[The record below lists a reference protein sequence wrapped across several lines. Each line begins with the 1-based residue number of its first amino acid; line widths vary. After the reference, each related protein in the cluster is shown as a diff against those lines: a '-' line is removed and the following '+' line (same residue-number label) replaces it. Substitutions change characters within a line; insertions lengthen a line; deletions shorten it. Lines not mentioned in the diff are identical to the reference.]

1 MSDSNP
7 VSNNAQ
13 TVITE
18 VDARGVATVTLNRPE
33 KHNAFDDAM
42 IAKLSETF
50 ASIARDDAVRVMVL
64 AANGKSFS
72 AGGDLGWMKRSAN
85 YSHQQNLDDA
95 KTLATMLHSINT
107 LPKPTIARVHSA
119 AFGGAV
125 GLISCCDIAIATS
138 AAKFSLSEVKI
149 GLIPATISPYVIAA
163 IGPRA
168 ARRLFITAERFDAQL
183 ALSLGLLSTVVED
196 QAALDD
202 SVNAFIDQLLGNGP
216 KAMAAAKA
224 LVFDMN
230 RPIDDA
236 LIEESCRRIADA
248 RASDEGQEGLGA
260 FLEKRAPA
268 WIQNLK

>member
-1 MSDSNP
+1 MSDTNT
-7 VSNNAQ
+7 AQ
-13 TVITE
+13 TVLTE
-18 VDARGVATVTLNRPE
+18 IDARGVATVTLNRPE
-33 KHNAFDDAM
+33 KHNAFDDTM
-42 IAKLSETF
+42 IMQLSETF
-50 ASIARDDAVRVMVL
+50 ASLASNDTVRVMVL

-72 AGGDLGWMKRSAN
+72 AGGDLGWMKRSAQFT
-85 YSHQQNLDDA
+85 HEQNLDDA
-95 KTLATMLHSINT
+95 KTLAAMLHCLNT

-125 GLISCCDIAIATS
+125 GLISCCDIAIGTS

-168 ARRLFITAERFDAQL
+168 ARRLFTTAERFDAQQAL
-183 ALSLGLLSTVVED
+183 ALGLLSTVVED
-196 QAALDD
+196 EAVLDA
-202 SVNAFIDQLLGNGP
+202 SVDAYIAQLLGNGP

-236 LIEESCRRIADA
+236 LMEDSCRRIADA
-248 RASDEGQEGLGA
+248 RASAEGQEGLAA

-268 WIQNLK
+268 WIQN